1 MSPESKSKELRVA
14 LDAEATQSYKLMVL
28 KLKEVVP
35 TIKVHP
41 SQFISFLVSD
51 YFITHFEKDQDILI
65 AEFFDSDTFY
75 QQQRK
80 QAKGKLNFEE
90 LMTKALEQAQ
100 KYKGKR
106 RRKAKLAISD
116 SLKTVAEEFHEK
128 VRTR

>member
-1 MSPESKSKELRVA
+1 MTPESQSKELRVA
-14 LDAEATQSYKLMVL
+14 LDAEATQSYKLMVQ

-41 SQFISFLVSD
+41 SQFISFLVAD
-51 YFITHFEKDQDILI
+51 YLIAHFEKDQDVLI

-80 QAKGKLNFEE
+80 QAKGKPNFEE

-106 RRKAKLAISD
+106 RRKAKTPNQIEIALEASKPNEN
-116 SLKTVAEEFHEK
+116 L
-128 VRTR
+128 

>member
-1 MSPESKSKELRVA
+1 MSPESKSKELRIA
-14 LDAEATQSYKLMVL
+14 LDVEATQSYKLMIQ

-35 TIKVHP
+35 TIKVHH
-41 SQFISFLVSD
+41 SQFVSFLLTD
-51 YFITHFEKDQDILI
+51 YLVAHFEKDQDVLI
-65 AEFFDSDTFY
+65 AEFFDFDTFY

-106 RRKAKLAISD
+106 RRKAKSRNQIEIA
-116 SLKTVAEEFHEK
+116 LKASEPNENV
-128 VRTR
+128 

>member
-1 MSPESKSKELRVA
+1 MSPKSQSKELRVA
-14 LDAEATQSYKLMVL
+14 LDAEATRSYKLMVQ

-41 SQFISFLVSD
+41 SQFVSFLVSD
-51 YFITHFEKDQDILI
+51 YIVAHFEKDQDVLI

-80 QAKGKLNFEE
+80 QAKGKPNFEE
-90 LMTKALEQAQ
+90 LMTKVLEQAQ

-106 RRKAKLAISD
+106 RRKAKAPNQIEIALEAS
-116 SLKTVAEEFHEK
+116 KPNENV
-128 VRTR
+128 